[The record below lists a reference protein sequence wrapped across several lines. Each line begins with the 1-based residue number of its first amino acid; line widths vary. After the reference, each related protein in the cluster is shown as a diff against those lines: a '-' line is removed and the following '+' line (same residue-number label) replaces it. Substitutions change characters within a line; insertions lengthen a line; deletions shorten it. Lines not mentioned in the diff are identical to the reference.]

1 MKSTAAALLL
11 ASLAAAPAALAQD
24 VARVNGV
31 GIPQSR
37 MDMFVRELTA
47 QGRPDST
54 ELRASVKQELINREL
69 LAQEAARRGL
79 EKTPEIAAQ
88 IDIARQTVLV
98 RAIMQD
104 AMRASPV
111 TEEVM
116 KKEYE
121 RIKGQLGAR
130 EYKVRHILVEKED
143 EAKDI
148 TAQIRKGA
156 SFEKL
161 AGEKSKDQGTKV
173 RGGELDWSPAGNY
186 VKPFGDALAKL
197 KKGQMTDAPVQTTFG
212 WHVIRLDDERALKVP
227 GYDEVKGNIQAQMQQ
242 QQLQQAQNKIIT
254 DLRAKAKIE

>member
-1 MKSTAAALLL
+1 MKSTAVALLL
-11 ASLAAAPAALAQD
+11 AGFAAAPALAQD
-24 VARVNGV
+24 VAKVNGV

-37 MDMFVRELTA
+37 MDMFVRDLTA
-47 QGRPDST
+47 QGRPDSP
-54 ELRASVKQELINREL
+54 ELRASIKQELINREL

-79 EKTPEIAAQ
+79 EKNPEIAAQ
-88 IDIARQTVLV
+88 IDIARQSVLA
-98 RAIMQD
+98 RAIMQE
-104 AMRASPV
+104 AMRTAPV

-116 KKEYE
+116 KKEFE
-121 RIKGQLGAR
+121 RIKSQLGTR
-130 EYKVRHILVEKED
+130 EYKARHILVDKED

-212 WHVIRLDDERALKVP
+212 WHVIRLDEERALKVP
-227 GYDEVKGNIQAQMQQ
+227 GYDEVKGNIQAQLLQQ
-242 QQLQQAQNKIIT
+242 QQQQAQAKIIS